1 MGACSPVPRTSLRAC
16 SRTPEPNFSRCSTA
30 AGWVRLAL
38 PDGRLL
44 TGSVCAR
51 VLGHLFKMRHGYTV
65 QSSAP
70 FRMGACSP
78 VPMTSLRACSR
89 TPLSEDGDVAGEKW
103 LRPGCLPRKE
113 SLSPFSFQ
121 SHPHFVDAQ
130 CTDTRRRCDASLGP
144 SVLTSQ
150 AHVDRLSPC
159 LRFCDGSRA
168 PRVAGA
174 RDSGS
179 PDMCTGPAVRCL
191 TFRSREEP
199 GVRSH
204 SVSQVPPDD
213 CVACFSLMMP
223 WHLV

>member
-1 MGACSPVPRTSLRAC
+1 M
-16 SRTPEPNFSRCSTA
+16 
-30 AGWVRLAL
+30 
-38 PDGRLL
+38 
-44 TGSVCAR
+44 
-51 VLGHLFKMRHGYTV
+51 
-65 QSSAP
+65 
-70 FRMGACSP
+70 
-78 VPMTSLRACSR
+78 
-89 TPLSEDGDVAGEKW
+89 VAT
-103 LRPGCLPRKE
+103 GCLPRKE

-121 SHPHFVDAQ
+121 SHPHFVDEQ
-130 CTDTRRRCDASLGP
+130 CTDTRRRCDTSLGP
-144 SVLTSQ
+144 SVLTAQ

-179 PDMCTGPAVRCL
+179 PDMCTGTAVRCL

-204 SVSQVPPDD
+204 CVFQVPPDD
-213 CVACFSLMMP
+213 CMDQLLAVPGRLSKTLCVACFSLMPRCVACFSLMML